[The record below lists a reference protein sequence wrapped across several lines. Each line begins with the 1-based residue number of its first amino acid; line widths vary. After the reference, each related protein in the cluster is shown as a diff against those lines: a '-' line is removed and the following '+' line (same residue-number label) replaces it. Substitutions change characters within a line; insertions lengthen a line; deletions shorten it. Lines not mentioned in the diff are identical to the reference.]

1 MFLSSTPVN
10 LESLALGIYKFID
23 RSYFALAL
31 DICFGESVR
40 HRPLDTN
47 ECVDNDWSS
56 VR

>member
-23 RSYFALAL
+23 HSCFALAL